1 VKLRF
6 LYAPGPSLQELL
18 PFYRDELGL
27 SEAWREGDK
36 TVAFQLPDSDV
47 QVMVVG
53 DEDIAPGPM
62 YQIDSVAEFLK
73 AKPHFK
79 VSLQPREIPD
89 GWVAGVEDP
98 AGNVIYVFDQ
108 SSATEA
114 TS

>member
-1 VKLRF
+1 MQLRF
-6 LYAPGPSLQELL
+6 IYAPGPSLPELL

-27 SEAWREGDK
+27 SEAWREGEH

-53 DEDIAPGPM
+53 DEDIPPGPM
-62 YQIDSVAEFLK
+62 YQIDSVAGFLK

-79 VSLQPREIPD
+79 VCLQPREIPD

-108 SSATEA
+108 TPGS
-114 TS
+114 